1 METCDVCLQDAPPVV
16 AGRFSAVDE
25 DDVAPVTV
33 LFCFHCSRALF
44 ELLERRHRDAVED
57 GNRAVSQAL
66 RILGIPS
73 DLGEK

>member
-33 LFCFHCSRALF
+33 RFCRDCAGALF
-44 ELLERRHRDAVED
+44 QLLKRRYQQAVED
-57 GNRAVSQAL
+57 GNRAVSQML